1 MPYPFPWSSQ
11 RDIPASTREGLQIA
25 GLPAQRV
32 CFTMALMRDY
42 DSPTS
47 VSNIARLKTELD
59 KLIKKGELLRIA
71 LVVDLKKF
79 DPDDMEK
86 VKEIKLPS
94 FKGDYET
101 WYSLAMQVV
110 KQLI

>member
-1 MPYPFPWSSQ
+1 MPYLFPWSSQ
-11 RDIPASTREGLQIA
+11 RDNPESTREGLQIV
-25 GLPAQRV
+25 GLPAQEV
-32 CFTMALMRDY
+32 CFTIALMKDH
-42 DSPTS
+42 DAPTS

-86 VKEIKLPS
+86 IKEIKLPS

-101 WYSLAMQVV
+101 
-110 KQLI
+110 